1 MFLDEDNWDVVR
13 SVSTPTYNTFTFFDV
28 SEEVRL
34 LPHTVTEVRGAVIA
48 RAHRYGDTSCSC
60 PGSSPLL
67 QPCSSVCLELVYIAV
82 YDGDQSHVASVTPEI
97 G

>member
-48 RAHRYGDTSCSC
+48 RAYRYGNTSVRI
-60 PGSSPLL
+60 PAALPYSS
-67 QPCSSVCLELVYIAV
+67 I
-82 YDGDQSHVASVTPEI
+82 VAPFAWS
-97 G
+97 